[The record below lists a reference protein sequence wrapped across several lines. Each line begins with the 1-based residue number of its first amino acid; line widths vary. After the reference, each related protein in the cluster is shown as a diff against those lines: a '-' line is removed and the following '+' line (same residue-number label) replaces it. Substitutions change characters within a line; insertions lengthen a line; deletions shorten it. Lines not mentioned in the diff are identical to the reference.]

1 LSESAGLTRSLAEQ
15 VAAATPGSAARPDAL
30 RNAASL
36 DPVLQPVNGVPID
49 VTTGKPMTTTN
60 WPTDHIMS
68 RTEIARDPRFARL
81 TPLERE
87 AMLLE
92 IPENYLPLT
101 TEANS
106 SKGGLSIDAWIAARA
121 KSGQPLPAEVVT
133 ALRAADKRAR
143 AAVEAKFNQFLSK

>member
-1 LSESAGLTRSLAEQ
+1 VE
-15 VAAATPGSAARPDAL
+15 AATPGAAARPDAL

-36 DPVLQPVNGVPID
+36 DPPLRPVGGVPID
-49 VTTGKPMTTTN
+49 VTTGKPMTTAN
-60 WPTDHIMS
+60 PPTDHIMP

-81 TPLERE
+81 TPLQRE

-92 IPENYLPLT
+92 VPENYLPLT

-106 SKGGLSIDAWIAARA
+106 SKGGLSVDAWIAARA
-121 KSGQPLPAEVVT
+121 KSGQPLPPEVAT

-143 AAVEAKFNQFLSK
+143 AAVEAKFNQFLPR